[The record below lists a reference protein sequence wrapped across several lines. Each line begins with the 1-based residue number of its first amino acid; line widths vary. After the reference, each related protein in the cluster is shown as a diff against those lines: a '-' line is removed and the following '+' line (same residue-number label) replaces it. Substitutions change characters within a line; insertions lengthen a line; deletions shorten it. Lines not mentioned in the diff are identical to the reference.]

1 MLKKIKP
8 FKAPNKSNKEIVIN
22 IEPLETRV
30 AILENKNLD
39 NFLIERKE
47 DKRILGK

>member
-8 FKAPNKSNKEIVIN
+8 FKAPYKSNKEIVIN

-30 AILENKNLD
+30 AVLENKNLALI
-39 NFLIERKE
+39 LIEENK
-47 DKRILGK
+47 L